1 MDWNILIVE
10 DEAKLREVLC
20 DFLRSKGEIPAEAA
34 DGVQALGLLEERDFD
49 AVLLDIMMPN
59 LDGLSV
65 CRAVRKTNDVPII
78 LLTAPVRRSAGPRVG
93 RLLPGRRGPQRSR
106 HRPGAGHRPSNHRP
120 PRRRLH
126 RPQHRN
132 RRGLRVFPV
141 VGTEILR

>member
-1 MDWNILIVE
+1 MRPSSGRCCAISSA
-10 DEAKLREVLC
+10 AKAISRQ
-20 DFLRSKGEIPAEAA
+20 RP

-78 LLTAPVRRSAGPRVG
+78 LLTAPVRRGAGTRVG

-106 HRPGAGHRPSNHRP
+106 HRPGLAIAHQIIA
-120 PRRRLH
+120 LH
-126 RPQHRN
+126 GGACTARN
-132 RRGLRVFPV
+132 TTTGVAFGFSLS
-141 VGTEILR
+141 